1 MTDFDH
7 INTQTK
13 KLRAK
18 TERLAQRKDGIYYAV
33 SIIIS
38 LVAVAVALFAL
49 IKSP

>member
-1 MTDFDH
+1 MTDLDRLNAQ
-7 INTQTK
+7 IDELKAEN
-13 KLRAK
+13 
-18 TERLAQRKDGIYYAV
+18 ERLAQRKDGIYYAI